1 MATFTLLGQVMA
13 VMAMSLRVVVPPHPL
28 IGHWLTLLRDRA
40 TPIPLFGTALAEL
53 GRWLTYEALRDWLPT
68 QPVQVDTPLASSDGQ
83 VVDPTAPLLAVPLL
97 PAGLGL
103 WQGAQAVLPAAQV
116 APLVVQPT
124 GAWPLDCLP
133 EAIDSRS
140 GVLVLAPLIATGASL
155 LPVLARLQQL
165 GVEGQRL
172 RIVTSLA
179 GAPGLKAIG
188 ELHQDLTI
196 YTACIDAEVNGEG
209 QLLPGCGAV
218 AERLLGTSP
227 RLGR

>member
-1 MATFTLLGQVMA
+1 M
-13 VMAMSLRVVVPPHPL
+13 
-28 IGHWLTLLRDRA
+28 
-40 TPIPLFGTALAEL
+40 
-53 GRWLTYEALRDWLPT
+53 
-68 QPVQVDTPLASSDGQ
+68 
-83 VVDPTAPLLAVPLL
+83 
-97 PAGLGL
+97 
-103 WQGAQAVLPAAQV
+103 
-116 APLVVQPT
+116 
-124 GAWPLDCLP
+124 
-133 EAIDSRS
+133 
-140 GVLVLAPLIATGASL
+140 
-155 LPVLARLQQL
+155 LARLQQL